1 MTLKFFAAG
10 VAAVAVIGAAAAG
23 ATAMTAT
30 SGTSVAAAGT
40 PHVTLASF
48 GAPLPLD
55 PAADV
60 PSPDQLNGVLYGLA
74 DPNVP
79 FASKSY
85 LVEGG
90 LGRLEA
96 RTADAVMRKAVAQG
110 QMPLSFS
117 IAGIA
122 PAGPGAATATVT
134 ATGPATPG
142 VTQSVLFVDQG
153 GWKLSRSSASA
164 VLAMFSS

>member
-10 VAAVAVIGAAAAG
+10 AAAVAVIGAAATG
-23 ATAMTAT
+23 VTALTTA
-30 SGTSVAAAGT
+30 SGLPSTAAGG
-40 PHVTLASF
+40 PQIALASI
-48 GAPLPLD
+48 GHPLPLD

-79 FASKSY
+79 FASKAY

-90 LGRLEA
+90 IGRLEA
-96 RTADAVMRKAVAQG
+96 RTADALMRKAVAQG

-117 IAGIA
+117 IVGIA

-142 VTQSVLFVDQG
+142 VTQNVLFVDQG